1 MTKTLPLWAALLFG
15 VICGAVIGTI
25 VAAFYLT
32 LALKT
37 GFQSFDMLALWKASA
52 GTRAAHPEAFKVG
65 FGAVGFGVIGLGA
78 LALAWTWKK
87 ERDDYGS
94 AHWQTK
100 AELKKNDMLQAPGKG
115 FVCGKLGSPTSK
127 AEFISS
133 TTIPH
138 VMMVAP
144 TRAGK
149 GVGFVIPN
157 LLSFAGSVVVLD
169 VKGENFEKTAR
180 LRALNGDEVYREC
193 PIFCVTAI
201 WSMLPERSK
210 DDDHIR
216 GTAGRTTEGL
226 RAA

>member
-37 GFQSFDMLALWKASA
+37 GFGSFDMLALWKASA
-52 GTRAAHPEAFKVG
+52 ATRAAHPEAFKVG
-65 FGAVGFGVIGLGA
+65 FGAVGFGAIGLGA

-115 FVCGKLGSPTSK
+115 FVCGKLGAPTSK

-157 LLSFAGSVVVLD
+157 LLSFAGSVVVS
-169 VKGENFEKTAR
+169 T
-180 LRALNGDEVYREC
+180 
-193 PIFCVTAI
+193 
-201 WSMLPERSK
+201 
-210 DDDHIR
+210 
-216 GTAGRTTEGL
+216 
-226 RAA
+226 

>member
-37 GFQSFDMLALWKASA
+37 GFGSFDMLALWKASA

-65 FGAVGFGVIGLGA
+65 FGAVGFGAIGLGA

-100 AELKKNDMLQAPGKG
+100 AELKKSFSSGCSTPGG
-115 FVCGKLGSPTSK
+115 GGSGQGQRQGPK
-127 AEFISS
+127 R
-133 TTIPH
+133 
-138 VMMVAP
+138 
-144 TRAGK
+144 TRR
-149 GVGFVIPN
+149 N
-157 LLSFAGSVVVLD
+157 TD
-169 VKGENFEKTAR
+169 
-180 LRALNGDEVYREC
+180 
-193 PIFCVTAI
+193 
-201 WSMLPERSK
+201 
-210 DDDHIR
+210 
-216 GTAGRTTEGL
+216 
-226 RAA
+226 

>member
-52 GTRAAHPEAFKVG
+52 VHTRGTSCEAFKVG
-65 FGAVGFGVIGLGA
+65 FGAVGFGAIGLGA

-115 FVCGKLGSPTSK
+115 FVCGKLGAPTSK

-149 GVGFVIPN
+149 GVGFRDPEPTE
-157 LLSFAGSVVVLD
+157 LRGLGR
-169 VKGENFEKTAR
+169 GAR
-180 LRALNGDEVYREC
+180 REGRELRED
-193 PIFCVTAI
+193 
-201 WSMLPERSK
+201 
-210 DDDHIR
+210 
-216 GTAGRTTEGL
+216 
-226 RAA
+226 RAASGAER

>member
-37 GFQSFDMLALWKASA
+37 GFGSFDMLTLWKASA

-65 FGAVGFGVIGLGA
+65 FGAVGFGAIGLGA

-115 FVCGKLGSPTSK
+115 FVCGKLGAPTSK

-144 TRAGK
+144 TRSLMR
-149 GVGFVIPN
+149 PN
-157 LLSFAGSVVVLD
+157 IIMLQLWTETQTPLVPEQLSKLDQLFRAFRVSVMQQLSQ
-169 VKGENFEKTAR
+169 A
-180 LRALNGDEVYREC
+180 
-193 PIFCVTAI
+193 
-201 WSMLPERSK
+201 
-210 DDDHIR
+210 R
-216 GTAGRTTEGL
+216 GTAVATLSGDGR
-226 RAA
+226 RR